1 MRTVLLSILL
11 TLSSVAEA
19 NNTVGVRLG
28 AVQVGDRTEREVIK
42 LPVCNGSTNIPV
54 NSIQLH
60 IKRKA
65 VQIDKV
71 KVVFHNNQEQLLTVK
86 KHMKAGE
93 NTRWLDLN
101 GNARCIKKIVFV
113 GDADTRRIRSK
124 KQSSVV
130 VFGKAKVPN
139 AVQAI
144 ENPNTTNTTVESSA
158 DTPQIH
164 KLARIQLGEQTER
177 DTQLLPPC
185 NTAANQRVS
194 QVRVVV
200 KNHPA
205 EINRV
210 RIQFQNGT
218 NQVFNV
224 NRHLA
229 VGQMSQ
235 WVDLQGGNRCIQRI
249 TFVGDADTAGFRPNA
264 RSTVV
269 VQGR

>member
-1 MRTVLLSILL
+1 MRTVILSILL
-11 TLSSVAEA
+11 SMSGVAEA

-28 AVQVGDRTEREVIK
+28 AVQVGDRTERDVIK
-42 LPVCNGSTNIPV
+42 LPVCNGSSNIPV

-60 IKRKA
+60 IKRKP

-113 GDADTRRIRSK
+113 GDADTRRVNSK
-124 KQSSVV
+124 KQSSIV
-130 VFGKAKVPN
+130 VFGKAKVGN
-139 AVQAI
+139 AVETSGNAS
-144 ENPNTTNTTVESSA
+144 PTVQSSA

-185 NTAANQRVS
+185 NTEANQRVS

-218 NQVFNV
+218 DQVFNV

-229 VGQMSQ
+229 VGQMSP
-235 WVDLQGGNRCIQRI
+235 WVDLQGGSRCIQRI
-249 TFVGDADTAGFRPNA
+249 TFVGDADTVGFKPNA